1 MPHVRPDGWDRD
13 PDERSPYDEARL
25 GRGQRSP
32 TALAMRALA
41 AAALGAFLAA
51 VLAVAPGTGPI
62 PPAVAHVF
70 FALGAM
76 PLIAGAM
83 IYFTPVLTRSRTPH
97 ARWLSIPALALAAGA
112 LAVAAVAQDRA
123 LVAPAA
129 ALGMLAAG
137 LLLGWM
143 TRRARSTVG
152 RPHPCLEWYRL
163 ALLALLLGL
172 AAVWL
177 VQFFP
182 AQAPAWRRF
191 HLHIN
196 TLGFIGMTA
205 FGTLRVLLPTAA
217 GYGDTRASAALA
229 RWGWPVFIGTLAVAA
244 GAAAGSPALVWPGLL
259 LWVLPVAFF
268 LWDVF
273 VYHRRAVFARGRA
286 SGALALAAAGW
297 LALLATSALHA
308 AGDGAPSLAIGLFVL
323 CFLLPLVTA
332 AVSVLWPVWV
342 WPGGSD
348 PGARALAARLARGA
362 GWRSAAFLGSGALYA
377 AGFAAAWLLA
387 AAVLALFLLQCAGSL
402 LAVARAGRE
411 GGEA

>member
-1 MPHVRPDGWDRD
+1 MPHVRSDGWDRD

-32 TALAMRALA
+32 TALAMRPLA

-83 IYFTPVLTRSRTPH
+83 IYFTPVLTRSRTTH

-152 RPHPCLEWYRL
+152 RPHPCLE
-163 ALLALLLGL
+163 
-172 AAVWL
+172 
-177 VQFFP
+177 
-182 AQAPAWRRF
+182 
-191 HLHIN
+191 
-196 TLGFIGMTA
+196 
-205 FGTLRVLLPTAA
+205 
-217 GYGDTRASAALA
+217 
-229 RWGWPVFIGTLAVAA
+229 
-244 GAAAGSPALVWPGLL
+244 
-259 LWVLPVAFF
+259 
-268 LWDVF
+268 
-273 VYHRRAVFARGRA
+273 
-286 SGALALAAAGW
+286 
-297 LALLATSALHA
+297 
-308 AGDGAPSLAIGLFVL
+308 
-323 CFLLPLVTA
+323 
-332 AVSVLWPVWV
+332 
-342 WPGGSD
+342 
-348 PGARALAARLARGA
+348 
-362 GWRSAAFLGSGALYA
+362 
-377 AGFAAAWLLA
+377 
-387 AAVLALFLLQCAGSL
+387 
-402 LAVARAGRE
+402 
-411 GGEA
+411 